1 MEKYSSIIVGK
12 VTILGK
18 DYDAELINDVLA
30 IKCEIMIK
38 EVNTILNATIEFIP
52 IAKGGPIYYLFID
65 KKNTDDYSYTSYHV
79 LLLYRHFKS
88 EREIG
93 FEIISKGF
101 TNAVNV
107 PIRNLKD
114 PFHNIRKNLEKEF
127 LKADVRICEN
137 EYKSCFINH
146 GFIKNNNLCPA
157 DFSTG
162 LKLIPK
168 DNKFIDKISEIY
180 NFAIK
185 FLQFITLNS
194 YPKIDSFIIFNDK
207 GGYSEIEINDDYS
220 KCDDAND
227 KFLYIRCLNKNINK
241 IIDAFPN
248 AMTRQHNLYHY
259 KSGWV
264 FEFDIVRLSGTFEG
278 VFRENVEKN
287 KTYKKIIEKKK
298 KNIHYNDLLKILN
311 DFGTKYE
318 IKTNDDF
325 NACTMMLKEYAGTLK
340 NKLEFVLN
348 DFCETM
354 NMIVID
360 TGLFYSAKQFETR
373 IKDSRNSICHGL
385 NKKKIK
391 WKSIGNDTLLLQ
403 ELIYFMLLKYK
414 MKISSSTIK
423 MILDE
428 SFGHLNSQLF
438 LYKKDDP
445 RIEWSK

>member
-1 MEKYSSIIVGK
+1 
-12 VTILGK
+12 
-18 DYDAELINDVLA
+18 
-30 IKCEIMIK
+30 MIK
-38 EVNTILNATIEFIP
+38 EGNTILNTTIEFIP

-65 KKNTDDYSYTSYHV
+65 KKNTDFYSYTSYHV
-79 LLLYRHFKS
+79 LLLYKHFNG
-88 EREIG
+88 EREIS

-101 TNAVNV
+101 TNAVN
-107 PIRNLKD
+107 ISRRNLKD
-114 PFHNIRKNLEKEF
+114 PFYNIKKNLGKEF
-127 LKADVRICEN
+127 LKADVCICEN

-146 GFIKNNNLCPA
+146 GFIKKNNLCPA
-157 DFSTG
+157 DFSTS

-168 DNKFIDKISEIY
+168 DNRFIDKISDVY

-194 YPKIDSFIIFNDK
+194 YPKIDCFKILNDV
-207 GGYSEIEINDDYS
+207 GGYSKIEINDDYS
-220 KCDDAND
+220 ECDDSND

-287 KTYKKIIEKKK
+287 KAYKKIIEKRK

-318 IKTNDDF
+318 IKNNDDF

-360 TGLFYSAKQFETR
+360 VGFFYSAMKFETR

-385 NKKKIK
+385 NKKKID

-423 MILDE
+423 MVLDE
-428 SFGHLNSQLF
+428 SFGDLNSQLS

>member
-1 MEKYSSIIVGK
+1 MEKHSSIIVGK
-12 VTILGK
+12 VTISDK
-18 DYDAELINDVLA
+18 DYDAELINDILA
-30 IKCEIMIK
+30 IKSIITAK
-38 EVNTILNATIEFIP
+38 VVNAILNKTIEFIP
-52 IAKGGPIYYLFID
+52 ITKDGPTYYLFID
-65 KKNTDDYSYTSYHV
+65 KKNIDDYYSYTSFHV
-79 LLLYRHFKS
+79 LLLYEHS
-88 EREIG
+88 NDVREIS
-93 FEIISKGF
+93 FEITSKGF
-101 TNAVNV
+101 TNAVNI
-107 PIRNLKD
+107 PRRNLKD
-114 PFHNIRKNLEKEF
+114 PFHNISKNLEKEF
-127 LKADVRICEN
+127 LKADVCICEN
-137 EYKSCFINH
+137 KYKSCFINH
-146 GFIKNNNLCPA
+146 GFINNNNLCPA

-168 DNKFIDKISEIY
+168 DNRFIDKISDVY

-194 YPKIDSFIIFNDK
+194 YPKIDCFKILNDV

-220 KCDDAND
+220 ECDDAND
-227 KFLYIRCLNKNINK
+227 NFLYIRCLNNHINK

-248 AMTRQHNLYHY
+248 AMTRQHNLYYH
-259 KSGWV
+259 KRGWM

-287 KTYKKIIEKKK
+287 KAYKKIIEKKK
-298 KNIHYNDLLKILN
+298 KSIHYDDLLKILN

-318 IKTNDDF
+318 IKNNDDF

-348 DFCETM
+348 DFCNTM

-360 TGLFYSAKQFETR
+360 IGFFYSAMKFETR

-385 NKKKIK
+385 NKKKIE

-414 MKISSSTIK
+414 NENII
-423 MILDE
+423 IDD
-428 SFGHLNSQLF
+428 
-438 LYKKDDP
+438 KKDVG
-445 RIEWSK
+445 